1 MSFYDELLEELAS
14 RNYSLSVMESLTG
27 GLFASTFVS
36 LTGASRVFKGGIIAY
51 SSYAKVA
58 NGVKDE
64 TIQKFGTISNECVK
78 EMALAVSNK
87 FNTNVSIAFTGNAGP
102 ETQENKNVG
111 LVFIGIRIG
120 EKLHSFEIQ
129 LKGDRDKI
137 RKDCVDL
144 GFKILLDKLRGK

>member
-1 MSFYDELLEELAS
+1 MSFYDELLEELAA

-27 GLFASTFVS
+27 GLFSSTFVS
-36 LTGASRVFKGGIIAY
+36 LSGASRVYKGGIIAY
-51 SSYAKVA
+51 SADAKIA
-58 NGVKDE
+58 NGVKEE
-64 TIQKFGTISNECVK
+64 TINKFGTISQECVK
-78 EMALAVSNK
+78 EMALAVSTK

-102 ETQENKNVG
+102 ETQEDKNVG
-111 LVFIGIRIG
+111 LVFIGIRMG

>member
-1 MSFYDELLEELAS
+1 MSFYDELLEELAV

-27 GLFASTFVS
+27 GLFSSTFVS
-36 LTGASRVFKGGIIAY
+36 ITGASRVFKGGIVAY
-51 SSYAKVA
+51 SADAKIA
-58 NGVKDE
+58 NGVKEE
-64 TIQKFGTISNECVK
+64 TIKKHGTISNECVK
-78 EMALAVSNK
+78 EMALAVSTK

-102 ETQENKNVG
+102 ETQEDKNVG

-129 LKGDRDKI
+129 LKGERDKI

>member
-14 RNYSLSVMESLTG
+14 RNYTLSVMESLTG

-51 SSYAKVA
+51 SSDAKVA